1 VLLLIQVVCKLKADD
16 VFNSVDALK
25 DDVNNV
31 LDDEVEALGYI
42 LLGHGSKLKG
52 KQRWLIG
59 DEDLADDVL
68 VVQRKV

>member
-1 VLLLIQVVCKLKADD
+1 VLLLTQVVCKLKADD
-16 VFNSVDALK
+16 VFTSVDALK
-25 DDVNNV
+25 DDVNNL
-31 LDDEVEALGYI
+31 LDVEVEALGFI

-59 DEDLADDVL
+59 DEDLADNVL